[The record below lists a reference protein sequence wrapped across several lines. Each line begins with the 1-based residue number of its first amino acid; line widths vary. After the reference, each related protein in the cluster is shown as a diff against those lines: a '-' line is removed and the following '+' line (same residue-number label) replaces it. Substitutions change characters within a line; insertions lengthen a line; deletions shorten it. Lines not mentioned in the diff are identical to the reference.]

1 MIETVEINYNLQSIL
16 DILGLVQ
23 GITLGILLLILN
35 YKHFRSAYFL
45 GLFLFL
51 FSLKLANFIPKGLNI
66 DQIYPEL
73 FLLPFNFSWLL
84 FPIFFIYTQKVSIFS
99 DKKIKYWLLYPGIIS
114 FALQL
119 IIYFLPYSTKLA
131 IAQSFWHELIFT
143 IIGIC
148 YSWVIGIWNLKL
160 LKQHRA
166 EVQNTLSLLE
176 HKVLV
181 WARIFLIYS
190 LSTSVI
196 IHILYYAAPENFYF
210 KIIFSVFDL
219 IAIYYIAVN
228 GVIQRNVLSI
238 LGKKEIGIPSLDT
251 FAIENN
257 PKKISKGEDLKSI
270 MKHIDS
276 YMRNTE
282 AFMST
287 ELTIIDL
294 AEKMK
299 VHPKR
304 ISTCINTIFNQNF
317 NSYVNQ
323 LRIKK
328 AKAPSTD
335 LSSNYYSIEGIAKEV
350 GFHSKSAFYSA
361 FKKVTGTT
369 PTKYKES
376 FPPIIILLDFKLL
389 MF

>member
-1 MIETVEINYNLQSIL
+1 MIETADINFTLQSIL
-16 DILGLVQ
+16 DILGLIQ
-23 GITLGILLLILN
+23 GITLGMLLLVLN
-35 YKHFRSAYFL
+35 YKHFRSTFFL

-51 FSLKLANFIPKGLNI
+51 FSLKLVNFIPKGLNI

-99 DKKIKYWLLYPGIIS
+99 DQKIKYWLLYPGIIS

-119 IIYFLPYSTKLA
+119 VIYYLPYATKLV
-131 IAQSFWHELIFT
+131 IAQSLWHELVFT
-143 IIGIC
+143 ILGIC

-160 LKQHRA
+160 LNQHRTI
-166 EVQNTLSLLE
+166 VQNTFSLIE
-176 HKVLV
+176 HKVLI

-196 IHILYYAAPENFYF
+196 IHILYYIAPENFYF

-219 IAIYYIAVN
+219 VAIYWVAVN
-228 GVIQRNVLSI
+228 GVIQRNVLAF
-238 LGKKEIGIPSLDT
+238 LDKKESGIPAQDTLD
-251 FAIENN
+251 IEND
-257 PKKISKGEDLKSI
+257 SKNIVIGEDLKTL

-276 YMRNTE
+276 YMKSTE
-282 AFMST
+282 AFVGT

-299 VHPKR
+299 VHPKK
-304 ISTCINTIFNQNF
+304 ISSSINKILNQNF

-328 AKAPSTD
+328 AKILLTD
-335 LSSNYYSIEGIAKEV
+335 QSSSYLSNEGIGKEV

-369 PTKYKES
+369 PTKYQERIAK
-376 FPPIIILLDFKLL
+376 
-389 MF
+389 

>member
-1 MIETVEINYNLQSIL
+1 MIATVDINYNLQSIL
-16 DILGLVQ
+16 DILGLIQ

-35 YKHFRSAYFL
+35 YKHFRSTYFL

-66 DQIYPEL
+66 DQLYTEL

-99 DKKIKYWLLYPGIIS
+99 DQKIKYWLLYPGIIS

-119 IIYFLPYSTKLA
+119 VIYFLPYSTKLA
-131 IAQSFWHELIFT
+131 IVHSFWHELVFT
-143 IIGIC
+143 ILGII

-160 LKQHRA
+160 LNQHRT
-166 EVQNTLSLLE
+166 EVQNTFSLLE

-196 IHILYYAAPENFYF
+196 IHILYYTSPDNFYF
-210 KIIFSVFDL
+210 KIIFSLFDL
-219 IAIYYIAVN
+219 IAIYWIAVN
-228 GVIQRNVLSI
+228 GVIQRNVSSI
-238 LGKKEIGIPSLDT
+238 LDKESSILSQDSL
-251 FAIENN
+251 AIEND
-257 PKKISKGEDLKSI
+257 PKKISKDEDLKTI
-270 MKHIDS
+270 MEQIDTHMKS
-276 YMRNTE
+276 TE
-282 AFMST
+282 AFVST

-294 AEKMK
+294 AENLKI
-299 VHPKR
+299 HPKR
-304 ISTCINTIFNQNF
+304 ISASINTIFNQNF

-328 AKAPSTD
+328 AKTLLTD

-376 FPPIIILLDFKLL
+376 FPQ
-389 MF
+389 

>member
-1 MIETVEINYNLQSIL
+1 MIETVDLNYNLQSIL
-16 DILGLVQ
+16 DILGLLQ

-35 YKHFRSAYFL
+35 YKHFRSTYFL
-45 GLFLFL
+45 GLFLVL
-51 FSLKLANFIPKGLNI
+51 FSLKLTIFIPNGLNI

-99 DKKIKYWLLYPGIIS
+99 DQKIKYWLLYPGIIS
-114 FALQL
+114 FVLQV
-119 IIYFLPYSTKLA
+119 IIYFLPHSTKMA
-131 IAQSFWHELIFT
+131 IAQSFWHELVFT
-143 IIGIC
+143 ILGIC
-148 YSWVIGIWNLKL
+148 YSWAIGIWNLKL
-160 LKQHRA
+160 LNQHST
-166 EVQNTLSLLE
+166 EVQNTFSLIE

-181 WARIFLIYS
+181 WVRIFLIYS
-190 LSTSVI
+190 LSTSVL
-196 IHILYYAAPENFYF
+196 IHILYYISPENYYF
-210 KIIFSVFDL
+210 KIIFSIFDL
-219 IAIYYIAVN
+219 IAIYWVAVN

-238 LGKKEIGIPSLDT
+238 LDKKESGIPFQNTL
-251 FAIENN
+251 AIEND
-257 PKKISKGEDLKSI
+257 PKKIVKDEDLNSL
-270 MKHIDS
+270 MKHVDS
-276 YMRNTE
+276 YMRSTE
-282 AFMST
+282 AFVRT

-299 VHPKR
+299 VPPKR
-304 ISTCINTIFNQNF
+304 ISACINTIFNQNF

-328 AKAPSTD
+328 AENL
-335 LSSNYYSIEGIAKEV
+335 LSDQSSSYYSIEGIGKEV

-376 FPPIIILLDFKLL
+376 FPQ
-389 MF
+389 

>member
-1 MIETVEINYNLQSIL
+1 MIETVDLNYNLQSIL
-16 DILGLVQ
+16 DILGLLQ

-35 YKHFRSAYFL
+35 YKHFRSTYFL
-45 GLFLFL
+45 GLFLVL
-51 FSLKLANFIPKGLNI
+51 FSLKLAIFIPNGLNI

-99 DKKIKYWLLYPGIIS
+99 DQKIKYWLLYPGIIS
-114 FALQL
+114 FALQV
-119 IIYFLPYSTKLA
+119 IIYFLPHSTKLA
-131 IAQSFWHELIFT
+131 IAQSFWHELVFT
-143 IIGIC
+143 IVGIC

-160 LKQHRA
+160 LNQHST
-166 EVQNTLSLLE
+166 EVQNTFSLIE

-181 WARIFLIYS
+181 WVRIFLIYS
-190 LSTSVI
+190 LSTSVL
-196 IHILYYAAPENFYF
+196 IHILYYISPENYYF
-210 KIIFSVFDL
+210 KIIFSIFDL
-219 IAIYYIAVN
+219 IAIYWVAVN

-238 LGKKEIGIPSLDT
+238 LDKKESGIPSLDT
-251 FAIENN
+251 LGIAND
-257 PKKISKGEDLKSI
+257 KRKIVNEEDLKTL
-270 MKHIDS
+270 MEDIDS
-276 YMRNTE
+276 YMKTTE
-282 AFMST
+282 AFSRT

-294 AEKMK
+294 AEKLK

-304 ISTCINTIFNQNF
+304 ISASINTIFNQNF

-328 AKAPSTD
+328 AKFLMTD
-335 LSSNYYSIEGIAKEV
+335 QASSYFSIEGIGKEV

-369 PTKYKES
+369 PTKYKER
-376 FPPIIILLDFKLL
+376 IAV
-389 MF
+389 

>member
-1 MIETVEINYNLQSIL
+1 MIETAEINYNLQSIL

-23 GITLGILLLILN
+23 GLTLGILLLILN
-35 YKHFRSAYFL
+35 YKHFRSTYFL

-51 FSLKLANFIPKGLNI
+51 FSLKLVNFIPKGLNI

-99 DKKIKYWLLYPGIIS
+99 DQKIKYWLLYPGIVS

-119 IIYFLPYSTKLA
+119 VIYYLPYATKLA
-131 IAQSFWHELIFT
+131 IVQSFWHELVFT
-143 IIGIC
+143 ILGIC

-160 LKQHRA
+160 LNQHRT
-166 EVQNTLSLLE
+166 EVQNTFSLIE

-196 IHILYYAAPENFYF
+196 IHLLFYISPENFYF

-219 IAIYYIAVN
+219 IAIYWVAFN
-228 GVIQRNVLSI
+228 GVIQQNVLSI
-238 LGKKEIGIPSLDT
+238 LDKKETGIQYQDT
-251 FAIENN
+251 LAITNDTN
-257 PKKISKGEDLKSI
+257 KIAKTEDLKTL
-270 MKHIDS
+270 MEHIDS
-276 YMRNTE
+276 YMKSTE
-282 AFMST
+282 AFVRT

-294 AEKMK
+294 AEKLK

-304 ISTCINTIFNQNF
+304 ISTSINTIFNQNF

-328 AKAPSTD
+328 AKSLLAD
-335 LSSNYYSIEGIAKEV
+335 QSSDYFSIEGIGKEV

-369 PTKYKES
+369 PNKYKER
-376 FPPIIILLDFKLL
+376 IAI
-389 MF
+389 